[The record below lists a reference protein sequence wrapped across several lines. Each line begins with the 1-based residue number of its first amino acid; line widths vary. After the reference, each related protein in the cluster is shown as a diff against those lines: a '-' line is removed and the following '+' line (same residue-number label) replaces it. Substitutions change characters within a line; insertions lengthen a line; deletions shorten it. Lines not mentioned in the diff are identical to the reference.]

1 MSSTIVYG
9 LYQGQLLPH
18 RLGGLCRGVEWW
30 VEGPFLK
37 TRIPLQRNIL
47 SAGEFFDG
55 DVHSSNNRFGSAVG
69 AYKVSELLWHLLSEH
84 RVVAVI
90 EDATTQ
96 SPENVLG
103 RETYSLSK
111 MGMPKVNQFAR
122 WEKKCETLA
131 DVEEAIAHGAKAFI
145 LDPEIREET
154 DVWNPVTPIDVED
167 LDAPPVLPELL
178 RQAVHW
184 LVGTSNVIGDSHRY
198 VPQALWQVTEY
209 CRGVVVLH
217 ADRDTDCIALYA
229 KEELDWSDKVAQLPS
244 VLDQKE
250 FWIPCSV
257 PTMTLRWK
265 RALYEAC
272 DNWEGECPDVLRA
285 MVPVR
290 EEESEGVIDSEVTDI
305 EREADGVDEPIANS
319 KPELE
324 EPESE
329 SSSEDSE

>member
-37 TRIPLQRNIL
+37 TRVPLQRNIL
-47 SAGEFFDG
+47 SAAEFYDA
-55 DVHSSNNRFGSAVG
+55 DVHSSHNRFGAAVG
-69 AYKVSELLWHLLSEH
+69 AYELAEVLWHLLAEH
-84 RVVAVI
+84 TVVAVI

-96 SPENVLG
+96 SPENVFG
-103 RETYSLSK
+103 REIYSLSK

-131 DVEEAIAHGAKAFI
+131 DVKEALAHGAKAFI
-145 LDPEIREET
+145 LDPETREET

-184 LVGTSNVIGDSHRY
+184 LVGTSNSIDDNHRY

-229 KEELDWSDKVAQLPS
+229 KEELDWSEKVAQLPS

-285 MVPVR
+285 MVPVQ
-290 EEESEGVIDSEVTDI
+290 EEESEEAIASEAPEI
-305 EREADGVDEPIANS
+305 EAGGTEEPAADS